1 MGFWEFVVEYL
12 DIQDN
17 KPGKEEMRLNV
28 SGLIFEEMGN
38 RYGFEFHSFW

>member
-1 MGFWEFVVEYL
+1 MVEYL

-38 RYGFEFHSFW
+38 RYGFEFHSF